1 MKTGKYTSVALI
13 ALAALVG
20 LGSVGECNNDRTYEW
35 ESNAS
40 GAYFKPNWTP
50 DGAHIVFDRYVVD
63 VEGTN
68 LRSIVPDSQMGGEFD
83 LQTSTNVSLVEP
95 IVAYTTLR
103 HGNGIPG
110 FRSYSWDIVTSAL
123 DGSSY
128 ERLTSE
134 GSREVSPIWSPDGA
148 RIAFFSDG
156 DTEFSGRFNL
166 FVMDS
171 DGSNVGNLTPSI
183 EVATDPVAWSPAGD
197 RIAFWV
203 KEMKEE
209 TDGKEYP
216 YDHVLHVIDADGSNM
231 RTLNT
236 TGNPLA
242 WSPDG
247 RKLAFMPERR
257 RNDYE
262 SPRTIVVVN
271 VDEELQ
277 ARTITIDPPP
287 EVSGENITDAG
298 ALTWAEDGSDILFV
312 SCHSNPNELRTYSV
326 NATGPATFSLIG
338 RWHAL
343 AECISHEQVAWSP
356 DRSLIAVWEDDSR
369 WHLHHKLFVIYP
381 DGTGYQELAIRDEDG
396 RWIAANAQSPSLAE
410 DISACSEGFVVP
422 RGDLYVG
429 LIRDCETLLEIAN
442 ELVGANVPLNWG
454 ADEKID
460 TWEGVVIGGD
470 SPRITGLSFDRIFG
484 FTGGLPADLVKLTA
498 LETFSIEGG
507 SIPGTIP
514 PHLANLKNLRHL
526 TLGSI
531 EVSGPIPPEL
541 GDLTNLETLS
551 LYDNNLSG
559 PIPSEL
565 GDLTNLE
572 TLILSSNNLS
582 GPIPPE
588 LGDLTNLE
596 SLWLNGNYLSG
607 PIPPELAK
615 LVNLQDLFLSNNLLE
630 GEILRSVIQIPTL
643 HRVRLKA
650 NNLTGC
656 VPAEFLNDWRYEM
669 DDEIEAC
676 EDN

>member
-1 MKTGKYTSVALI
+1 MHVI
-13 ALAALVG
+13 
-20 LGSVGECNNDRTYEW
+20 
-35 ESNAS
+35 
-40 GAYFKPNWTP
+40 
-50 DGAHIVFDRYVVD
+50 
-63 VEGTN
+63 
-68 LRSIVPDSQMGGEFD
+68 
-83 LQTSTNVSLVEP
+83 
-95 IVAYTTLR
+95 
-103 HGNGIPG
+103 
-110 FRSYSWDIVTSAL
+110 
-123 DGSSY
+123 
-128 ERLTSE
+128 
-134 GSREVSPIWSPDGA
+134 
-148 RIAFFSDG
+148 
-156 DTEFSGRFNL
+156 
-166 FVMDS
+166 DS
-171 DGSNVGNLTPSI
+171 DGSNMQMVNRTAS
-183 EVATDPVAWSPAGD
+183 
-197 RIAFWV
+197 
-203 KEMKEE
+203 
-209 TDGKEYP
+209 
-216 YDHVLHVIDADGSNM
+216 HV
-231 RTLNT
+231 
-236 TGNPLA
+236 A

-247 RKLAFMPERR
+247 KHLAFLPSFRYGDPEGTL
-257 RNDYE
+257 
-262 SPRTIVVVN
+262 TIIVANVVGEP
-271 VDEELQ
+271 DKG
-277 ARTITIDPPP
+277 TITVDPPP
-287 EVSGENITDAG
+287 ELPGEEIRSTG
-298 ALTWAEDGSDILFV
+298 ALTWSADGSDILFV

-326 NATGPATFSLIG
+326 NATGPATYSLIG
-338 RWHAL
+338 RWHAP

-369 WHLHHKLFVIYP
+369 WHFDHKLFVIYP

-429 LIRDCETLLEIAN
+429 LIRDCETLLEISN

-460 TWEGVVIGGD
+460 NWEGVVIGGD

-572 TLILSSNNLS
+572 TLLLSSNNLS

-588 LGDLTNLE
+588 LGELTNLK
-596 SLWLNGNYLSG
+596 SLWPNGNYLSG

-630 GEILRSVIQIPTL
+630 GEIPHSVIQISTL
-643 HRVRLKA
+643 QRVHLKD
-650 NNLTGC
+650 NHLSGC
-656 VPAEFLNDWRYEM
+656 VPADFARNWRYEM

>member
-1 MKTGKYTSVALI
+1 MALL
-13 ALAALVG
+13 ALLG
-20 LGSVGECNNDRTYEW
+20 LGSVGECAGDREAGP
-35 ESNAS
+35 ELSAS
-40 GAYFKPNWTP
+40 RPYFRPSWTP
-50 DGAHIVFDRYVVD
+50 DGAQVVFDRQVVN

-68 LRSIVPDSQMGGEFD
+68 LRSIVPDSQVGGRFD
-83 LQTSTNVSLVEP
+83 RQSSTNVSPTEP
-95 IVAYTTLR
+95 MVVYTTLR
-103 HGNGIPG
+103 HGNGFPG
-110 FRSYSWDIVTSAL
+110 AKVHSWDIVSSAL

-134 GSREVSPIWSPDGA
+134 DSRDITPIWSPDGGQ
-148 RIAFFSDG
+148 IAFLSDQDIEWG
-156 DTEFSGRFNL
+156 IAYNL
-166 FVMDS
+166 FTMNR
-171 DGSNVGNLTPSI
+171 DGSNLRNLTPSI
-183 EVATDPVAWSPAGD
+183 DVATDPVVWSPAGD

-216 YDHVLHVIDADGSNM
+216 YDHVVHVIDADGSNM
-231 RTLNT
+231 RTLDT
-236 TGNPLA
+236 SGNPLA

-247 RKLAFMPERR
+247 LQLAFMPEHR

-262 SPRTIVVVN
+262 SPRTIVVAN
-271 VDEELQ
+271 VDGEPEL
-277 ARTITIDPPP
+277 RTITVDPPR

-298 ALTWAEDGSDILFV
+298 ALTWSEDGSDILFV

-326 NATGPATFSLIG
+326 NATGPATYSLIG
-338 RWHAL
+338 RWYAP

-369 WHLHHKLFVIYP
+369 WHFDHKLFVIYP

-429 LIRDCETLLEIAN
+429 LVRDCETLLEISN
-442 ELVGANVPLNWG
+442 ELVGANVQLNWG

-460 TWEGVVIGGD
+460 NWEGVVIGGD

-514 PHLANLKNLRHL
+514 LHLANLKNLRHL
-526 TLGSI
+526 TLGSV
-531 EVSGPIPPEL
+531 EVRGPIPPEL

-559 PIPSEL
+559 PIPPEL

-572 TLILSSNNLS
+572 TLILTTNYLS

-588 LGDLTNLE
+588 LGDLTNLKF
-596 SLWLNGNYLSG
+596 LWLNGNNLSG

-615 LVNLQDLFLSNNLLE
+615 LVNLQDLFLSDNLLE
-630 GEILRSVIQIPTL
+630 GEIPHSLIQIPTL
-643 HRVRLKA
+643 QRVHLKD

-656 VPAEFLNDWRYEM
+656 VPADFSNNWRYEM

-676 EDN
+676 EDE